1 MLIKPLVA
9 ADAEAFF
16 KLRLEALERHPFA
29 FGADAE
35 AHRARPLEA
44 LAAWLEPLPESRLTL
59 GAFLAGDLVGT
70 ELIGTAG
77 FVRGDALKTAHSG
90 FIWGVYVTERARGS
104 GVGRK
109 LLETLIARVRSFRG
123 VEQMTLSVSTRQ
135 VAARALYLSLG
146 FEVYGLE
153 RRALKVAGEYVHE
166 EHLILY
172 F

>member
-44 LAAWLEPLPESRLTL
+44 LAAWLEPLPESRFTL
-59 GAFLAGDLVGT
+59 GAFLAGDLV
-70 ELIGTAG
+70 GTAG

-153 RRALKVAGEYVHE
+153 RRALKVAGEYVDE